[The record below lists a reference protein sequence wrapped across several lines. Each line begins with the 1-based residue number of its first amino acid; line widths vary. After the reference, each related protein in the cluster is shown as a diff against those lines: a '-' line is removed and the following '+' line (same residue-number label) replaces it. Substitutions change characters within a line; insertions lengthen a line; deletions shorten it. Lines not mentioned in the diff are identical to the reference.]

1 MTQQVT
7 AVPDEVRQHYVGVI
21 DALARAG
28 RDELAGQCAR
38 LAAQQGIW
46 ADPLQRPTEYVAD
59 GSSQPV
65 YDPAGFWFAQH
76 LSANYERIRAE
87 VDAVTD
93 PASQGFL
100 PVEEPLLSAGRWD
113 QVTLYDAGRR
123 NEPACARF
131 PVTAE
136 VIEQVPE
143 ATTLGPGVVTLSWLH
158 PGAHIIP
165 HCGRTNAQLRVHLGV
180 RVPDGTGIRVGREQ
194 LSWQEGNC
202 LVFDD
207 SFEHEVWHRGS
218 QPRVVLLMDVLYPE
232 LSSRQRERV
241 LRRRRSAAEQI
252 TQYLTAH
259 GIRRA
264 ELDGQGA
271 VLRPTPEADSMVRR
285 YLAEVS
291 ASAVEVR
298 GGQAR
303 FERPNGGNRAVAAP
317 SG

>member
-21 DALARAG
+21 DALVRAG
-28 RDELAGQCAR
+28 RNELAGQCAR
-38 LAAQQGIW
+38 LAAEQGIW
-46 ADPLQRPTEYVAD
+46 PDPLQRPTEYVAD
-59 GSSQPV
+59 GSSKPV
-65 YDPAGFWFAQH
+65 YDPADFWFAQH
-76 LSANYERIRAE
+76 LAANYERIRAE

-93 PASQGFL
+93 PATQGFL
-100 PVEEPLLSAGRWD
+100 PVEEPLLGAGRWD
-113 QVTLYDAGRR
+113 QVILYDAGRR

-131 PVTAE
+131 PLTAE

-180 RVPDGTGIRVGREQ
+180 RVPGGTEIRVGQER
-194 LSWQEGNC
+194 LSWQEGSC

-218 QPRVVLLMDVLYPE
+218 QPRVVLLMDVLYPA

-252 TQYLTAH
+252 AQYLTAH

-264 ELDGQGA
+264 ELDDHGA
-271 VLRPTPEADSMVRR
+271 VLRPTPDADAMVRR
-285 YLAEVS
+285 YLAEVG
-291 ASAVEVR
+291 ATAVEVQE
-298 GGQAR
+298 GQIR
-303 FERPNGGNRAVAAP
+303 FERHSDGNGVAPRGA
-317 SG
+317 G

>member
-21 DALARAG
+21 DALVRAG
-28 RDELAGQCAR
+28 RDELAGQCAS
-38 LAAQQGIW
+38 LAAEQGIW
-46 ADPLQRPTEYVAD
+46 ADPLQRPTEYVVD
-59 GSSQPV
+59 GSSKPV
-65 YDPAGFWFAQH
+65 YDPADFWFAQH
-76 LSANYERIRAE
+76 LAANYERIRAE

-113 QVTLYDAGRR
+113 QVILYDAGRR

-131 PVTAE
+131 PLTAE

-180 RVPDGTGIRVGREQ
+180 RVPAGTGIRVGREQ
-194 LSWQEGNC
+194 LSWQEGSC

-218 QPRVVLLMDVLYPE
+218 QPRVVLLMDVLYPA

-252 TQYLTAH
+252 AQYLAAH

-264 ELDGQGA
+264 ELDGHGA
-271 VLRPTPEADSMVRR
+271 VLRPTPEAEGMVRR
-285 YLAEVS
+285 YLAE
-291 ASAVEVR
+291 AHAIAVEVQD
-298 GGQAR
+298 GQIR
-303 FERPNGGNRAVAAP
+303 FERPNDGSCEVAAP
-317 SG
+317 AG